1 MEPYQEKAWE
11 MLTPNEQNSLF
22 LSISQGLST
31 KKTGEIMKIS
41 HYKYLEL
48 KARSERLF
56 KLFSEYFQVHPS
68 LIRPRNI
75 LEEPFKYYLEACIE
89 KRLPKSEAIEYAGE
103 ESWLLTPVST
113 KCIIRNMNN
122 LKLSE
127 DPWDKDLYA
136 LIQEFDRWNNF
147 RILPLSLQ
155 TSSPYKRRETKKYI
169 IYFRYLKSI
178 PYNTVSYLI
187 NKYHKV
193 GINRNYS
200 VMFSEKFQGGFLL
213 ISLKKSSKVTEVFT
227 SKRLYVFEDINLAR
241 EFALMISN
249 YENQSISPKSGL
261 HFWKKFKEL
270 ITYALNYKEID
281 NHDFNYNFLDHVYNI
296 SRSKTPRKKDKI

>member
-22 LSISQGLST
+22 LSLSQGLST

-68 LIRPRNI
+68 LIRPRSV

-103 ESWLLTPVST
+103 ESWLLNPVNT

-147 RILPLSLQ
+147 RILPLQLQ

-178 PYNTVSYLI
+178 PYNNIIYLV
-187 NKYHKV
+187 NKYHKA
-193 GINRNYS
+193 GTNRNYTAVFS
-200 VMFSEKFQGGFLL
+200 DKFSEGFLI
-213 ISLKKSSKVTEVFT
+213 ISLKKSSKVLDIFT
-227 SKRLYVFEDINLAR
+227 NKRLYVFEDINQAR
-241 EFALMISN
+241 EFALMILN
-249 YENQSISPKSGL
+249 YSRESTNPKSGL

-281 NHDFNYNFLDHVYNI
+281 NHDFNYNFLDQVYSI
-296 SRSKTPRKKDKI
+296 SRSKTPRKKR